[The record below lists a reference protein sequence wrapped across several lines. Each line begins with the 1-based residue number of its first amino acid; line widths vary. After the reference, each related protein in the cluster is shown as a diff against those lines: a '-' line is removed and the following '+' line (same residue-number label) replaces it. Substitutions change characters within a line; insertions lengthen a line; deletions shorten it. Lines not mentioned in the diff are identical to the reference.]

1 MRNMAIVICCIALV
15 LVGYKFVRVA
25 DKINSYDKGAAYLEN
40 NDLLSAEESFM
51 RSSKNQWIRYKE
63 DEIQGNLVKLQPVT
77 SMKQLFT
84 TLDEDA
90 KRHADKG
97 DLDSLLQVKTQYE
110 QAKADYAKQEPDIAA
125 LFKTMDERFGIDETL
140 SNAFANV
147 KRDIINE
154 VDASI
159 ENSKFDQDSY
169 IVQFVKLPVDTFGD
183 EKTKNKEM
191 AALFKKYDTAKL
203 NYWADKKSVP
213 DYLIATAA
221 LWESYQKS
229 KIKASWVVPLVEQHI
244 QDKLTP
250 LIEKDELSS
259 LTTFIEYAKLA
270 EANQQWIG
278 SKSKLYT
285 YITKQMNTKLKEA
298 DGLVKNKEF
307 AGAIELYTVLGTYKD
322 TKDKIEAAE
331 TAWLKN
337 EPSRLLTKA
346 LPEQTFTLAVGQ
358 KGTHGS
364 LFEAAGLNG
373 STLTYVRM
381 MPDKKYEIYYVKLDE
396 NWKVEEI
403 QFAHEYS
410 GQALPTLL
418 VKGDSVERSNVFV
431 LLELKNSYL
440 EEILT
445 VDADEIKLD
454 RKGVILVNNAIG
466 EGAGQESYY
475 EYTNGNYVF
484 AGVKRDYHNILIEDL
499 GMYLGEE
506 VRFQAEVTSVGDNQ
520 AFINIQDG
528 YIILNG
534 NFNFELGSQLIVGTW
549 TGIEEIVVDSQ
560 LYNAYIVE
568 VSDVQPVN

>member
-1 MRNMAIVICCIALV
+1 MRNIAIVICCIALV

-25 DKINSYDKGAAYLEN
+25 GKIHYYNEGAAHLEN
-40 NDLLSAEESFM
+40 NDLLAAEESFM
-51 RSSKNQWIRYKE
+51 RTSENRWIRYKE
-63 DEIQGNLVKLQPVT
+63 AEIQENLVKLQPVT
-77 SMKQLFT
+77 TMKQLFT

-90 KRHADKG
+90 GRHADKG
-97 DLDSLLQVKTQYE
+97 DLDSLLQVSAQYE

-125 LFKTMDERFGIDETL
+125 LFKTMDERFGIDEAL
-140 SNAFANV
+140 NSAFANI

-159 ENSKFDQDSY
+159 KNSSFEQDSY
-169 IVQFVKLPVDTFGD
+169 IAQFAKLPAGTFGD
-183 EKTKNKEM
+183 EKAKGKEV

-203 NYWADKKSVP
+203 NYWAKKKSVP

-221 LWESYQKS
+221 LSESYQKS
-229 KIKASWVVPLVEQHI
+229 KMKASWIVPLVEQHI
-244 QDKLTP
+244 QDQLTP

-285 YITKQMNTKLKEA
+285 YITKEMNAQLKEA
-298 DGLVKNKEF
+298 DQLVKTKEF

-364 LFEAAGLNG
+364 SFEAAGLNG

-381 MPDKKYEIYYVKLDE
+381 MPDKKYEISHAKLDE
-396 NWKVEEI
+396 NLKVEEI
-403 QFAHEYS
+403 QFAHKYS

-418 VKGDSVERSNVFV
+418 VKGDSAERNNLFL
-431 LLELKNSYL
+431 LLELNNSYFKQ
-440 EEILT
+440 ILA
-445 VDADEIKLD
+445 VDADEMELE
-454 RKGVILVNNAIG
+454 RKGVILVNNATG
-466 EGAGQESYY
+466 EGEGQESYY
-475 EYTNGNYVF
+475 EYTNDFYEF
-484 AGVKRDYHNILIEDL
+484 AGIKNDYVDILLDDL

-506 VRFQAEVTSVGDNQ
+506 VRFQVEVTSVGDNQ
-520 AFINIQDG
+520 AFVSIQDG

-534 NFNFELGSQLIVGTW
+534 NFNFELGPQVIVGTW